1 MLCNVD
7 GVPIQ
12 ISGTLRRSSHYFA
25 EVCLGHRDLLIM
37 CNCPASP
44 ILQSLYKSRLIYQH
58 SFIFSETRFVSFQE
72 LCTNEGNLN
81 AFNKVAQL
89 IDMCMI
95 CKSFMNWV

>member
-1 MLCNVD
+1 M
-7 GVPIQ
+7 GEA
-12 ISGTLRRSSHYFA
+12 G
-25 EVCLGHRDLLIM
+25 
-37 CNCPASP
+37 
-44 ILQSLYKSRLIYQH
+44 QSLKKSRLIYQH

-72 LCTNEGNLN
+72 LCTNEGNPN